1 MEFSTKLI
9 QLRNQAGLTQEQ
21 LAEKLFVSRVTISKW
36 ESGRG
41 YPSIESLKLIAK
53 TFDVTIDNLLT
64 NEQIINIAEKQNL
77 ANKKN
82 MNSLIFGLLDFL
94 SILLFVLPLFANRT
108 DEYIYAV
115 NLINLTNVR
124 IYMKVAFCVIV
135 GVLSLFGVLQ
145 LAFQFV
151 QCKIWERSKSYIS
164 IFLSI
169 ISILCFILSLQPYT
183 AFFLSML
190 LTVKIVML
198 LKVSRM

>member
-64 NEQIINIAEKQNL
+64 NEQIINIAEKQNS

-145 LAFQFV
+145 LALQSV